1 MADNEKKYIP
11 EEDEEPGKFVRRI
24 IAEQPDREPL
34 HIVEQL
40 VDIAVG
46 VLKGRSCQISA
57 TVSLQHM
64 KVTLCHRG
72 EPIEERMILLMG
84 DHTDRV
90 EYRPDSNDSWQL
102 IIRRDIPPLFVTR
115 R

>member
-1 MADNEKKYIP
+1 MANIEKTYIP
-11 EEDEEPGKFVRRI
+11 EEGEEPGSFVRRI
-24 IAEQPDREPL
+24 IAEQADSEPL
-34 HIVEQL
+34 RIVEQL

-46 VLKGRSCQISA
+46 VLKGRPCQISA
-57 TVSLQHM
+57 TASVRRM
-64 KVTLCHRG
+64 KVTLRHKG
-72 EPIEERMILLMG
+72 QPIEERMILLMG

-90 EYRPDSNDSWQL
+90 GYHPDGDDGWEL